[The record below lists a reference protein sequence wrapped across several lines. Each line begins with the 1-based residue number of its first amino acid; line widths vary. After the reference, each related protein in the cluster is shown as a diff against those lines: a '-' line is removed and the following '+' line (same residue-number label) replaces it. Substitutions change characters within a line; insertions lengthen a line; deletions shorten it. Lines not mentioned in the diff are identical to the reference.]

1 MQRRFIISIILL
13 VGILSAQNSIV
24 KQFSSVFADVA
35 ERLKRHGVD
44 GGLLKELQG
53 ILDRCEAYHYGGVDE
68 NGGSQTSNEMML
80 DNALSVIKKIDLCFK
95 K

>member
-1 MQRRFIISIILL
+1 M
-13 VGILSAQNSIV
+13 
-24 KQFSSVFADVA
+24 VFADVA

-53 ILDRCEAYHYGGVDE
+53 ILDWCEAYHYGGVDE
-68 NGGSQTSNEMML
+68 NGGGQTSNEMML
-80 DNALSVIKKIDLCFK
+80 ENALSVLRKIDLCFK